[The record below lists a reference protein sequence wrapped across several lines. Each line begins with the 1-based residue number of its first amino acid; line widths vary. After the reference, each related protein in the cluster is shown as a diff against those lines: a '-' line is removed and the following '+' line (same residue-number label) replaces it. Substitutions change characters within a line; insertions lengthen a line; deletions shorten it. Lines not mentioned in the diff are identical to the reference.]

1 MWVEYPTV
9 KAHLKSHLAESLSE
23 NLREEV
29 IKKWELE
36 TLREHSLTCSQR
48 GDPGKDLL
56 EETWRPWAASLPRVP
71 WVSEPQGGGRT
82 PDAEEVLLDV
92 SVLWLWFIRSWV

>member
-1 MWVEYPTV
+1 MWVEHPTV

-56 EETWRPWAASLPRVP
+56 EETWRP
-71 WVSEPQGGGRT
+71 
-82 PDAEEVLLDV
+82 
-92 SVLWLWFIRSWV
+92 